1 MYINMVTL
9 VFSDGAAGSL
19 DHRLP
24 KLFQNGTVRPPRIDS
39 VTLQSLRDVVDS
51 DGYTYTF
58 TITLDPKRKKFKKEL
73 INQPKK
79 QWRHIKKVLLTH
91 VDRYKFRSIMVPEFH
106 KNSTRVHAHGI
117 VHFKVENYDQACL
130 KRSQLVTKLHK
141 ECGQEI
147 QWTRINE
154 SLNSYMPSE
163 SNIKI
168 KEKQSLRTWH
178 KYMHKDQLRLSYGIQ
193 DLVNF

>member
-1 MYINMVTL
+1 MVTL
-9 VFSDGAAGSL
+9 VFSESAAGSL

-24 KLFQNGTVRPPRIDS
+24 KIFQNGTVRPPRSDS
-39 VTLQSLRDVVDS
+39 VTLESLQQVVDS
-51 DGYTYTF
+51 KGYTYSF
-58 TITLDPKRKKFKKEL
+58 TITLDPKRPRFKKEL

-91 VDRYKFRSIMVPEFH
+91 VDRYKFRSIMIPEFH
-106 KNSTRVHAHGI
+106 PKSGRVHAHGI
-117 VHFKVENYDQACL
+117 VHFKVDNYDQACL

-141 ECGQEI
+141 ECGQLI
-147 QWTRINE
+147 HWTRINE
-154 SLNSYMPSE
+154 SINSYMPSE

-168 KEKQSLRTWH
+168 TAKQTLSSWH
-178 KYMHKDQLRLSYGIQ
+178 KYMHTDQLRKSYGIQ

>member
-1 MYINMVTL
+1 MVTL

-24 KLFQNGTVRPPRIDS
+24 KIFQNETVRKPRNDS
-39 VTLQSLRDVVDS
+39 VTLECLQQLVDS

-79 QWRHIKKVLLTH
+79 QWKHIKKVLLTH
-91 VDRYKFRSIMVPEFH
+91 VDRYKFRSIMIPELH
-106 KNSTRVHAHGI
+106 SNSTRVHCHGV
-117 VHFKVENYDQACL
+117 VHFRVNNYDQMLL

-141 ECGQEI
+141 ECGQMI
-147 QWTRINE
+147 HWTRINE
-154 SLNSYMPSE
+154 SIASYMPTE

-168 KEKQSLRTWH
+168 KEKQTLKKWH
-178 KYMHKDQLRLSYGIQ
+178 EYMHKDCLKNVMGIQ